1 MKASTLIIGGL
12 VLAGLGTATFF
23 ILKKSGDKSKRDFII
38 SQSEITDE
46 EAKKNLISSLDKM
59 SSAELKV
66 FYDFLKLQSSGAE
79 VSNDVAKKASEI
91 AVKYTIKL

>member
-1 MKASTLIIGGL
+1 M
-12 VLAGLGTATFF
+12 
-23 ILKKSGDKSKRDFII
+23 SGFVVFII

-79 VSNDVAKKASEI
+79 VSNDLEKNAENVAI
-91 AVKYTIKL
+91 KYKIDL